1 MKRTVRVIIEKE
13 VELDIPDCLLT
24 PEHIKAFNDYIGLDA
39 DVDDIEACRAEL
51 FRFVGR
57 LKALYDD
64 ADHAEGMGY
73 MGSEYMRPRMAHP
86 EEFIISEVT
95 YEDIEAEMVE

>member
-51 FRFVGR
+51 FQYCAR
-57 LKALYDD
+57 LKA
-64 ADHAEGMGY
+64 AWGWDHAEAMGY
-73 MGSEYMRPRMAHP
+73 MGSEYMREHMTHP
-86 EEFIISEVT
+86 EEFIVAEVT
-95 YEDIEAEMVE
+95 YEDVETEMME